1 MKRTNSQQKSHGQQK
16 KEKKSWEKP
25 RVTILKYQET
35 ANNLGG
41 GGDFNGRAS

>member
-1 MKRTNSQQKSHGQQK
+1 MKRNNSQQKSQDREK

-35 ANNLGG
+35 ANNAGS